1 MVRLRKL
8 NQSAKLPF
16 KTKLCLGTP
25 SRHQMENRAEF
36 TPPASE
42 NKKLKVLLETL
53 GRIQSE
59 SRQLQS
65 DDVMLWE
72 VRFCIERPRINSTY
86 YGDYLDTRG
95 TIVASPDYESACVR
109 IQLEKAASSESP
121 REEG

>member
-1 MVRLRKL
+1 MVLTLRVFGKTI
-8 NQSAKLPF
+8 NQFELLEF
-16 KTKLCLGTP
+16 IN
-25 SRHQMENRAEF
+25 RDDENRAEF

>member
-72 VRFCIERPRINSTY
+72 IQGELSWLAPITSLLVSGFNLRKQHLLNRQGKKAVQPFLRQPESE
-86 YGDYLDTRG
+86 
-95 TIVASPDYESACVR
+95 VSP
-109 IQLEKAASSESP
+109 
-121 REEG
+121 EG

>member
-1 MVRLRKL
+1 MVLTLRVFGKTI
-8 NQSAKLPF
+8 NQFELLEF
-16 KTKLCLGTP
+16 IN
-25 SRHQMENRAEF
+25 RDDENRAEF

-72 VRFCIERPRINSTY
+72 IQGELSWLAPITSLLVSGFNLRKQHLLNRQGKKAVQPFLRQP
-86 YGDYLDTRG
+86 
-95 TIVASPDYESACVR
+95 ESEV
-109 IQLEKAASSESP
+109 IP
-121 REEG
+121 EG